1 MQAPCLCHVGWLV
14 SLASKA
20 LNPTLHLTHN
30 MCANNRALATYVLPI
45 LSGSVGIMDM
55 YPPPH
60 MPYMYPPPH
69 MTHVCL
75 SYQALWAL
83 WTCILLLI

>member
-1 MQAPCLCHVGWLV
+1 M
-14 SLASKA
+14 
-20 LNPTLHLTHN
+20 TLHLTHN

>member
-45 LSGSVGIMDM
+45 LSGSVGIMDVGGAFTIRATNSIKWCDRIHH
-55 YPPPH
+55 YSHEQPP
-60 MPYMYPPPH
+60 
-69 MTHVCL
+69 T
-75 SYQALWAL
+75 
-83 WTCILLLI
+83 